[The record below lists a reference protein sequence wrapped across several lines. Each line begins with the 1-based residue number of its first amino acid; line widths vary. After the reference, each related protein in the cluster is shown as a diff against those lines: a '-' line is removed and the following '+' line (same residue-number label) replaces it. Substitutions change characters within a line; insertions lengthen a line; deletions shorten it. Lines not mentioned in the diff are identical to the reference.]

1 MSAAVSMAGCVSLS
15 SMAATF
21 VSLSSMATF
30 VLAASSMFKRTL
42 SLSLAM
48 TMSVGAL
55 GRFKAEMRYSVSHL
69 IQMWHWLASMVALVC
84 ASRRCS
90 SCALSEGVEVKS
102 IGSIVVTRAKARSQ

>member
-1 MSAAVSMAGCVSLS
+1 M
-15 SMAATF
+15 
-21 VSLSSMATF
+21 
-30 VLAASSMFKRTL
+30 LAASSMFKRTL

-69 IQMWHWLASMVALVC
+69 MQMWRWLASMVALVC

-102 IGSIVVTRAKARSQ
+102 TRAKVRSQMLEGVSHYVWVYFNDFH